1 MNFKAVAAVAM
12 AFAMLAMA
20 VPIVAFS
27 DSASADDT
35 SGNTYNV
42 ALYEGQTYSY
52 TPAYSLSGVTTT
64 LSGTAVSAFSM
75 TVSSGTISGTAP
87 SVSTSGGSQTYTLD
101 ICARTTQPVQEA
113 HQYIN
118 FTVYD
123 TLTITGANSE
133 TTFVGDSVTV
143 DMGSN
148 FEGKGATFSATN
160 LPSGLSINSS
170 NGKITGT
177 VTGTAGTKTATITV
191 QHAASGQTTAAGHA
205 QTKTVTFNVS
215 AAITATGT
223 GNSLNMYVINGSA
236 VPTSNSDPNYFKL
249 TSNLGNKATFSGDL
263 TGMTGLTLNSDGTIT
278 GTPTFMGEKSATVTV
293 TDQDNPTNTTTVT
306 LKVTAVAKLSF
317 SSVPTGGIIAT
328 GA

>member
-1 MNFKAVAAVAM
+1 MNFKALTAAAMVLALAVMVIPAAV
-12 AFAMLAMA
+12 FTED
-20 VPIVAFS
+20 V
-27 DSASADDT
+27 SADDT

-42 ALYEGQTYSY
+42 ALYEGQVYSY
-52 TPAYSLSGVTTT
+52 KPSYSLSGVTTT
-64 LSGTAVSAFSM
+64 LSGTAVSAFNM
-75 TVSSGTISGTAP
+75 TVSNGTISGTAP
-87 SVSTSGGSQTYTLD
+87 AISTSGGNQTYTLD
-101 ICARTTQPVQEA
+101 ICAKTTQPVQEA

-123 TLTITGANSE
+123 TLTVTGASSE
-133 TTFVGDSVTV
+133 KTYVGDSVTV

-148 FEGKGATFSATN
+148 FESKGATYSATG
-160 LPSGLSINSS
+160 LPSGLSINST

-177 VTGTAGTKTATITV
+177 VGGNAGTFNATVTV
-191 QHAASGQTTAAGHA
+191 QHAASGQTTAAGKA
-205 QTKTVTFNVS
+205 VTKQVSFVVS

-236 VPTSNSDPNYFKL
+236 VPTASSDPNYFKL
-249 TSNLGNKATFSGDL
+249 TSNLGNKATFSGDIS
-263 TGMTGLTLNSDGTIT
+263 GMTGLTLNSDGTIT
-278 GTPTFMGEKSATVTV
+278 GTPTFMGEKTASVTV
-293 TDQDNPTNTTTVT
+293 TDSDNPTNTVTVT